1 LDYDKVSN
9 LQDIFQISLLLLHMV
24 GIPGFGKKNKDGE
37 EMTFWEH
44 LDVLRGTIW
53 RSLLVAFLLSLVA
66 FAFKDILFD
75 TILLAPRSKDFVT
88 YRVLCKLGQMLSMPS
103 LCFDPSHFEL
113 INISLAGQ
121 FLAHMNISLIAG
133 LIMALPYV
141 LWELWRFI
149 KPGLTDKEIRASRG
163 SVFVVFL
170 LFVTG
175 VLFSYFVVAPL
186 MINFLGG
193 YTVSE
198 SVKNQIALTSYVSN
212 ITLLTLLMGLVF
224 ELPVLILLLTRI
236 GVLTPKM
243 LKKYR
248 KHTLVIILIVAGVI
262 TPSPDVFSQL
272 IVFIPLY
279 GLFEL
284 SVLLSSRMYRRKNLP
299 AG

>member
-1 LDYDKVSN
+1 MAG
-9 LQDIFQISLLLLHMV
+9 IF
-24 GIPGFGKKNKDGE
+24 GFGKKKVGD

-75 TILLAPRSKDFVT
+75 TIILGPKSKDFIT
-88 YRVLCKLGQMLSMPS
+88 YRLLCKLGKALTMPS
-103 LCFDPSHFEL
+103 LCVDPSSFQI
-113 INISLAGQ
+113 ININLAGQ

-133 LIMALPYV
+133 LIMALPYI

-149 KPGLTDKEIRASRG
+149 KPGLTEKEVRASRG
-163 SVFVVFL
+163 AIFVIFL

-175 VLFSYFVVAPL
+175 VLFSYFIVAPL

-193 YTVSE
+193 YSVSE
-198 SVKNQIALTSYVSN
+198 NVRNQIALTSYVSN
-212 ITLLTLLMGLVF
+212 ITLLTLLMGVVF
-224 ELPVLILLLTRI
+224 ELPVVILLLTKI
-236 GVLTPKM
+236 GILTPMM

-248 KHTLVIILIVAGVI
+248 KHTIVVILIVAGVI

-272 IVFIPLY
+272 IVAFPLY
-279 GLFEL
+279 GLFEISL
-284 SVLLSSRMYRRKNLP
+284 VLSSRIYKKKKQL

>member
-1 LDYDKVSN
+1 MDGK
-9 LQDIFQISLLLLHMV
+9 ISGIGNYIYFCDNMI
-24 GIPGFGKKNKDGE
+24 GIPGFSKKNKEGD

-53 RSLLVAFLLSLVA
+53 RSLLVAFLFSLVA

-75 TILLAPRSKDFVT
+75 TIILGPKSKDFIT
-88 YRVLCKLGQMLSMPS
+88 YRMLCKLGNMISMPS
-103 LCFDPSHFEL
+103 LCIDPSHFEL

-121 FLAHMNISLIAG
+121 FLAHMNISLVAG
-133 LIMALPYV
+133 LVLALPYI

-149 KPGLTDKEIRASRG
+149 KPGLNDKEIRASRG
-163 SVFVVFL
+163 SVFSVFF

-175 VLFSYFVVAPL
+175 VLFSYFIVAPL

-193 YTVSE
+193 YTVSAT
-198 SVKNQIALTSYVSN
+198 VKNQIALTSYVSN

-224 ELPVLILLLTRI
+224 ELPVLILLLTKI
-236 GVLTPKM
+236 GILTPKM

-262 TPSPDVFSQL
+262 TPSPDMFSQL

-279 GLFEL
+279 ALFEL
-284 SVLLSSRMYRRKNLP
+284 SILLSSRMYRRKNLP